1 VAMAEGKTVGI
12 VGYGDIGKAIAA
24 RVRPLGMKVLALK
37 RTTVKAGEKDPFV
50 EKFFGPGQ
58 RIEMISRSDYIAIA
72 TPLTPET
79 RGLIGETEFAAMKPT
94 AVVINV
100 GRGPVIDEAALVRAL
115 QEKRIKARRS
125 TSLTASHCLPAIP
138 SIRWKMFYS
147 LRIAPITRRIGSKPR
162 WIFSSSSSSGFARAN
177 RCST

>member
-1 VAMAEGKTVGI
+1 MCPQVKWVHSRSVGLEQSLFAELRASAVPLTNGRGVFSPSLGEFVLGAILYFAKDFRRLIRNQMEQRWEQFDVAMAEGKTVGI

-72 TPLTPET
+72 TPLT
-79 RGLIGETEFAAMKPT
+79 RKRAA
-94 AVVINV
+94 
-100 GRGPVIDEAALVRAL
+100 
-115 QEKRIKARRS
+115 
-125 TSLTASHCLPAIP
+125 
-138 SIRWKMFYS
+138 
-147 LRIAPITRRIGSKPR
+147 
-162 WIFSSSSSSGFARAN
+162 
-177 RCST
+177 